1 MDLKEFLE
9 QLFGCKVD
17 LVTKDALKPRL
28 REPVLKETII
38 EGFCSDPRTI
48 DAVNRN
54 LWIIGEA
61 ANRIPE
67 DIKNNYSGI
76 EWSRIIGLRNIL
88 IHDYSN
94 VDLEIIWDIIQNKLF
109 MFERQVKEI
118 LKD

>member
-54 LWIIGEA
+54 L
-61 ANRIPE
+61 
-67 DIKNNYSGI
+67 
-76 EWSRIIGLRNIL
+76 
-88 IHDYSN
+88 
-94 VDLEIIWDIIQNKLF
+94 
-109 MFERQVKEI
+109 
-118 LKD
+118 

>member
-1 MDLKEFLE
+1 MPKDYKVYIDDILE
-9 QLFGCKVD
+9 SIAKI
-17 LVTKDALKPRL
+17 RL
-28 REPVLKETII
+28 YIK
-38 EGFCSDPRTI
+38 GMSFKQFCSDPRTI

-54 LWIIGEA
+54 LGVIGEA

-67 DIKNNYSGI
+67 YIKKYYSGV

-94 VDLEIIWDIIQNKLF
+94 VDLEIVWDIIQNKLF
-109 MFERQVKEI
+109 LFETQVKEI

>member
-1 MDLKEFLE
+1 MPKDYKVYIDDILE
-9 QLFGCKVD
+9 CIGKI
-17 LVTKDALKPRL
+17 RL
-28 REPVLKETII
+28 YIKGMSFEH
-38 EGFCSDPRTI
+38 FCSDPRTI

-54 LWIIGEA
+54 LGVIGEA

-67 DIKNNYSGI
+67 DIKNNYSSI

-109 MFERQVKEI
+109 RFETQVKEI